1 MKINAVSEEPAATPD
16 AAPEQPSRYDRN
28 FGGLLAAML
37 VTVLFVAAYVGFRA
51 LTRDQPSLDPD
62 VDYASCVAYLQEADV
77 SVVYPQEL
85 PSGWTAN
92 VIHFARG
99 NATGVADRPAHG
111 PGRVRRRGPAGGATS
126 TTCSTQYVDENPSQ
140 GEDAAPAN
148 GLGVTSWQT
157 WSDDGG
163 DHAFSTELTSGPLA
177 GETLLVYGS
186 APVADQE
193 TLLARAH
200 ARPGVRRRLRQR
212 LRHGRVLPSRPP
224 RRRLEGLVEPLAHP
238 VEPLLADRGEL
249 LAALPERQR
258 LLERGAA
265 GLEPAHRLDEL
276 LAGGLVGQ
284 LRRPSGAGRAS
295 CQPSFSS
302 RSSVRVVVACTR
314 PSATRT
320 LIAAFGAT
328 PATEVTTCPSA
339 SWSTA

>member
-85 PSGWTAN
+85 PSGWRAN

-99 NATGVADRPAHG
+99 NPPAWRIGLLTDQDEFVGVVQQQDD
-111 PGRVRRRGPAGGATS
+111 VDDLLTK
-126 TTCSTQYVDENPSQ
+126 YVDENPSQ

-157 WSDDGG
+157 WSDEGG

-193 TLLARAH
+193 TLLRALTLD
-200 ARPGVRRRLRQR
+200 PVSGGV
-212 LRHGRVLPSRPP
+212 
-224 RRRLEGLVEPLAHP
+224 
-238 VEPLLADRGEL
+238 
-249 LAALPERQR
+249 
-258 LLERGAA
+258 
-265 GLEPAHRLDEL
+265 
-276 LAGGLVGQ
+276 
-284 LRRPSGAGRAS
+284 
-295 CQPSFSS
+295 
-302 RSSVRVVVACTR
+302 
-314 PSATRT
+314 
-320 LIAAFGAT
+320 
-328 PATEVTTCPSA
+328 SA
-339 SWSTA
+339 SDCDTEEFS